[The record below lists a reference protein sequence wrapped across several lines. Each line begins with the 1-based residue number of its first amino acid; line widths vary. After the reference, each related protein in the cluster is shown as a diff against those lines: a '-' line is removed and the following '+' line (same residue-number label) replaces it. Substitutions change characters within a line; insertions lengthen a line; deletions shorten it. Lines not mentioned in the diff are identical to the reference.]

1 MTEDPTTSGTAQDH
15 GTPLAEVVKLKT
27 ERRTPPDGSL
37 MLVPPPFGK
46 CIHFN
51 TSFEVDMDAGKCKC
65 LGCGEEVSPMFVLKR
80 LMQDESQ
87 WMRTRAA
94 YQDEMKRL
102 KGRSST
108 KCTHCGQMTRISGR

>member
-1 MTEDPTTSGTAQDH
+1 MSQPPIDTTTGADVLKL
-15 GTPLAEVVKLKT
+15 PVKKV
-27 ERRTPPDGSL
+27 EPPGGRL
-37 MLVPPPFGK
+37 MLVQAPGP

-51 TSFEVDMDAGKCKC
+51 TSFEVDENAAKCKC

-80 LMQDESQ
+80 LMRLESQ

-102 KGRSST
+102 KERERT
-108 KCTHCGQMTRISGR
+108 KCEKCGHMTRISHR